1 MSNRGMDRR
10 PDGRRGGMNPVV
22 VLLAGIFAAVVVLL
36 GVLVFRW
43 GGGPGPSGATG
54 KGAET
59 VVAEGRTVLRSE
71 LPKPPPSPKPVSDPG
86 RIKETH
92 RAGKNYE
99 VVLKE
104 KLADDLVSAGWP
116 RAAANAVV
124 TLNTEWFCR
133 LSQNDPEELNRQRV
147 MLQQLGQF
155 PQVFDV
161 LERRPEIAG
170 LLAQSDDPSVVAD
183 SLRDQGLRIFKSG

>member
-1 MSNRGMDRR
+1 
-10 PDGRRGGMNPVV
+10 
-22 VLLAGIFAAVVVLL
+22 
-36 GVLVFRW
+36 
-43 GGGPGPSGATG
+43 
-54 KGAET
+54 
-59 VVAEGRTVLRSE
+59 
-71 LPKPPPSPKPVSDPG
+71 
-86 RIKETH
+86 
-92 RAGKNYE
+92 
-99 VVLKE
+99 
-104 KLADDLVSAGWP
+104 
-116 RAAANAVV
+116 
-124 TLNTEWFCR
+124 